1 MQRRRFGTAGL
12 IASAA
17 ALALTLAACGGSESS
32 SDATQE
38 EAPASEEAAAEEAPA
53 PASEETAAESVSGVV
68 EVWTWNNEGD
78 YVKVDEAAIERFQA
92 ANPDAEVKITYIPY
106 ADYVTKLKA
115 AIAAGSPP
123 DVAQIPWAG
132 EFRDIV
138 ESGKLLPLDD
148 ILADG
153 FPAFSDPA
161 MNAVTLEGQ
170 KWALPL
176 DLNTL
181 QIAYNKTLFDS
192 LGLTPPTSADEL
204 KAVAAELD
212 ADGKF
217 GISVGDKD
225 QWVGGDLWFAQLPY
239 TDPSGAA
246 LASADAGDVQWTDP
260 AFVAAGDVIADYQA
274 SGVFAPGANSMTS
287 FVEALDL
294 FVGQQAGMFYPVGN
308 FISGGIEEKVAGA
321 FEWELMPFP
330 PLEAGGTP
338 VATGGIAR
346 MFTIPSDAK
355 NQAGAIAFL
364 KALTDSEGEATLL
377 QYNFIP
383 AWSVTVP
390 SDASPLFANF
400 LEAQGD
406 AASRVIY
413 TSPVYT
419 ALLNGMQGILD
430 GSETGASVAE
440 AMQAAATG

>member
-1 MQRRRFGTAGL
+1 MYRRRFTPAGL
-12 IASAA
+12 LAVAA
-17 ALALTLAACGGSESS
+17 ALALTVTACGGSNT
-32 SDATQE
+32 AQ
-38 EAPASEEAAAEEAPA
+38 EAPASEAGAGSAAASAPA
-53 PASEETAAESVSGVV
+53 PAESAPAGVSGVV

-78 YVKVDEAAIERFQA
+78 YVKVDEAAVERFKA
-92 ANPDAEVKITYIPY
+92 ANPEAEVKITYIPY

-115 AIAAGSPP
+115 AIAAGNPP

-148 ILADG
+148 ILANG
-153 FPAFSDPA
+153 FPEFSAPA
-161 MNAVTLEGQ
+161 MNAVTLQGQ

-181 QIAYNKTLFDS
+181 QIAYNKTLFES
-192 LGLTPPTSADEL
+192 LGLKPPTSAEEL
-204 KAVAAELD
+204 KALAAKLD
-212 ADGKF
+212 AEGKF

-239 TDPSGAA
+239 TDPTGGA
-246 LASADAGDVQWTDP
+246 LANADAGEVPWTDP
-260 AFVAAGDVIADYQA
+260 AFVAAGDVVADYQK
-274 SGVFAPGANSMTS
+274 SGVFAPGANAMTS

-308 FISGGIEEKVAGA
+308 FISGGIAEKVGDA

-364 KALTDSEGEATLL
+364 QALTDAEGQATLL

-383 AWSVTVP
+383 AWSVDIP
-390 SDASPLFANF
+390 ADASPLFANF

-430 GSETGASVAE
+430 GSETGAGVAE
-440 AMQAAATG
+440 SMQAAADG

>member
-1 MQRRRFGTAGL
+1 MNAHRRNRVALTAIG
-12 IASAA
+12 AVA
-17 ALALTLAACGGSESS
+17 ALTVAACGSSTTAESESS
-32 SDATQE
+32 PAPEASSSAVASSG
-38 EAPASEEAAAEEAPA
+38 EAPAAEAV
-53 PASEETAAESVSGVV
+53 TGTV

-78 YVKVDEAAIERFQA
+78 YVKVDEDAVARFEA
-92 ANPDAEVKITYIPY
+92 ANPGASVKVTYIPF

-115 AIAAGSPP
+115 ALAAGSPP

-148 ILADG
+148 VLAEG
-153 FPAFSDPA
+153 FPAFSEPA
-161 MNAVTLEGQ
+161 VNAVTIDGQ

-181 QIAYNKTLFDS
+181 QIAYNKDMFAS
-192 LGLTPPTSADEL
+192 LGLTLPTTAQEL
-204 KAVAAELD
+204 KDVAAKLD
-212 ADGKF
+212 AEGKF

-239 TDPSGAA
+239 TDPTGQA
-246 LASADAGDVQWTDP
+246 LAKADAGELPWTDP
-260 AFVAAGDVIADYQA
+260 VLVAAGDVVADYTS

-294 FVGQQAGMFYPVGN
+294 FVGQQAAMFYPVGN
-308 FISGGIEEKVAGA
+308 FISGGVDEKVAGA
-321 FEWELMPFP
+321 FQWDLMPFP

-346 MFTIPSDAK
+346 MFTIPADAK
-355 NQAGAIAFL
+355 NQAGATAFL
-364 KALTDSEGEATLL
+364 QALTNAEGEATLM

-383 AWSVTVP
+383 AWSVETP
-390 SDASPLFANF
+390 ADASPLYSNF
-400 LEAQGD
+400 LEAQSD

-419 ALLNGMQGILD
+419 ALLNGMQGVLD
-430 GSETGASVAE
+430 GSQTGAQVSE
-440 AMQAAATG
+440 SMQGAAAG

>member
-1 MQRRRFGTAGL
+1 MAVAVT
-12 IASAA
+12 I
-17 ALALTLAACGGSESS
+17 ALTLTACGGSESS
-32 SDATQE
+32 SDSTQE
-38 EAPASEEAAAEEAPA
+38 DTASAAPAETASAAPA
-53 PASEETAAESVSGVV
+53 ETAAESVSGVV

-78 YVKVDEAAIERFQA
+78 YVKVDEAAIARFQA

-148 ILADG
+148 ILTDG
-153 FPAFSDPA
+153 FPTFSDPA
-161 MNAVTLEGQ
+161 MNAVTLQGQ

-192 LGLTPPTSADEL
+192 LGLTPPTSAEEL
-204 KAVAAELD
+204 KAVAAQLAAED
-212 ADGKF
+212 KF

-239 TDPSGAA
+239 TDPTGAA
-246 LASADAGDVQWTDP
+246 LAGADAGDIPWTDP
-260 AFVAAGDVIADYQA
+260 AFVAAGDVVADYQA
-274 SGVFAPGANSMTS
+274 SGVFAPGANAMTS

-308 FISGGIEEKVAGA
+308 FISGGIQEKVGDS

-330 PLEAGGTP
+330 PLEAGGTS

-364 KALTDSEGEATLL
+364 QALTDSEGEATLL

-383 AWSVTVP
+383 AWGVTP
-390 SDASPLFANF
+390 PAEASPLFANF
-400 LEAQGD
+400 IEAQGD

-419 ALLNGMQGILD
+419 ALLNGMQGVLD
-430 GSETGASVAE
+430 GSETGTAVAE
-440 AMQAAATG
+440 AMQTAASE

>member
-1 MQRRRFGTAGL
+1 MFRRRFAPAGL
-12 IASAA
+12 LAVAA
-17 ALALTLAACGGSESS
+17 AMALTVTACGGSNT
-32 SDATQE
+32 AE
-38 EAPASEEAAAEEAPA
+38 EAPASDQGAASAAASAPA
-53 PASEETAAESVSGVV
+53 PEASAPAAVSGVV

-78 YVKVDEAAIERFQA
+78 YVKVDEAAVARFEA
-92 ANPDAEVKITYIPY
+92 ANPGAEVKITYIPY

-115 AIAAGSPP
+115 AIAAGNPP

-153 FPAFSDPA
+153 FPAFSAPA
-161 MNAVTLEGQ
+161 MNAVTLQGQ

-204 KAVAAELD
+204 KAVAAKLD
-212 ADGKF
+212 AEGKF

-239 TDPSGAA
+239 TDPSGSA
-246 LASADAGDVQWTDP
+246 LAKADAGEVPWTDP
-260 AFVAAGDVIADYQA
+260 VFIAAGDVVSDYQK
-274 SGVFAPGANSMTS
+274 SGVFAPGANAMTS

-308 FISGGIEEKVAGA
+308 FISGGIAEKVAGA

-355 NQAGAIAFL
+355 NQAGAVAFL
-364 KALTDSEGEATLL
+364 QALTDSEGQATLL

-383 AWSVTVP
+383 AWNVDVP
-390 SDASPLFANF
+390 ADASPLFANF

-430 GSETGASVAE
+430 GSESGAGVAE
-440 AMQAAATG
+440 AMQEASKG